1 MFKQLFLTEIDV
13 SKRLLTTSFVINLIF
28 FIPFGLDSDMS
39 MGEFTS
45 VTLVS
50 FWVLVVICAV
60 ISGDEKRTRQYTQLP
75 VTSTQIFVASWMM
88 IIVWLGAQVSVW
100 LMYGL
105 LFESDFSA
113 YIAAEAI
120 STGLGALIL
129 ISAFSIGFDLGAFRP
144 AYVRWLY
151 IGTIFA
157 LLLLIIN
164 MDISLDVENSID
176 GFVVFP
182 VGLFFDGTM
191 EMLLSAVLLMGL
203 LVSNYLVFRFSDNYL
218 G

>member
-1 MFKQLFLTEIDV
+1 MFKQLLITEIDAN
-13 SKRLLTTSFVINLIF
+13 KKLLIASFVINLMF
-28 FIPFGLDSDMS
+28 FFPFGPGSDLS
-39 MGEFTS
+39 MGEFIS
-45 VTLVS
+45 LTLVS
-50 FWVLVVICAV
+50 FWILVVVSAV

-88 IIVWLGAQVSVW
+88 IIVWLCAQISVW

-105 LFESDFSA
+105 FFESDFSS
-113 YIAAEAI
+113 YLAAEAI

-151 IGTIFA
+151 IGTVFA
-157 LLLLIIN
+157 LFLLLIN
-164 MDISLDVENSID
+164 MDISLDVEDSID

-191 EMLLSAVLLMGL
+191 EMLLSAVFLMGL
-203 LVSNYLVFRFSDNYL
+203 LVANYLVFRFSDNYL